1 MIFELHGENL
11 SGNSAASKARLRRA
25 RLSDKKGSTVLFGNK
40 NKPRERFY
48 LLPGQ
53 GGRNYYR
60 KQRRIMGWT
69 VAVSL
74 LFGLVVALLMWRL
87 ARPGSF

>member
-1 MIFELHGENL
+1 
-11 SGNSAASKARLRRA
+11 
-25 RLSDKKGSTVLFGNK
+25 VLFGKK

-53 GGRNYYR
+53 GGRNYHR
-60 KQRRIMGWT
+60 KQRLILGWT

-74 LFGLVVALLMWRL
+74 LFGLALALTMWVL
-87 ARPGSF
+87 ARPGGF

>member
-1 MIFELHGENL
+1 
-11 SGNSAASKARLRRA
+11 
-25 RLSDKKGSTVLFGNK
+25 VLFGNK

-53 GGRNYYR
+53 GGRNYHR
-60 KQRRIMGWT
+60 KQRFILGWT
-69 VAVSL
+69 VVVSL
-74 LFGLVVALLMWRL
+74 LFGLALALAMWWL